1 MFAIRCLFTFSI
13 ITVLAT
19 LGVHTADPPGTE
31 PKGTAP
37 KGKPNRL
44 AQEVSPYLLQHA
56 HNPVDWYPWGADAF
70 AKAKKENKLVFL
82 SIGYSACHW
91 CHVMERES
99 FSNPA
104 IADLLNKH
112 FVCVKV
118 DREERPDVDE
128 VYMTALQSLNQSGGW
143 PLSMFL
149 TAEAKPIFGGT
160 YWPPEDRDI
169 DGEKAPGFKT
179 VLKRVMELL
188 EKDRD
193 GIMKQ
198 ADKVAEI
205 TTESMERN
213 TRAIPIIK
221 LDREIVTSAADA
233 YEFDPEQGGFGMKLR
248 GFRGTKFPRAS
259 ALLFLLHQSTKP
271 GQEALAKS
279 VKLTLEKMAMGG
291 IYDQLGGGFH
301 RYSTERTWTVPHFEK
316 MLYDNAQLLEL
327 YSEARRITGDKVY
340 DPIIT
345 GTANFVA
352 HELTS
357 PDGVFYSALDA
368 DSEGK
373 EGTFYIWTAKQLE
386 EVLGDTADAKKLKA
400 QLSFDAK
407 PNFEEKFYIPRLQ
420 NPLSP
425 DSPEITA
432 LKTKLFD
439 VRAKRER
446 PFLDT
451 KILTGWNGQMIAGY
465 AKAGEVLKE
474 PKYIQAAEKAA
485 GFLLS
490 TMRTKDGRL
499 LRIYAAKSGEK
510 PQPRGP
516 AFLDDYAF
524 LVHGLLNLHD
534 ATKNER
540 WLTEAKAITDQM
552 LKWHGDPDRG
562 GFYITANDAEK
573 LFARGKDYYDSA
585 QPSGNGVAAR
595 NLVRLFEKTKDEK
608 YRTSAEKTIKLFAVV
623 LKTSPTAAPVTAD
636 ALDRWIDLT
645 HAPTKP

>member
-1 MFAIRCLFTFSI
+1 MFAIRCLFIFST
-13 ITVLAT
+13 ITTLAT
-19 LGVHTADPPGTE
+19 LGVHAADPP
-31 PKGTAP
+31 GTAP

-221 LDREIVTSAADA
+221 LDREIVTSATDA
-233 YEFDPEQGGFGMKLR
+233 YEFDPEQGGFGMK
-248 GFRGTKFPRAS
+248 P
-259 ALLFLLHQSTKP
+259 P
-271 GQEALAKS
+271 
-279 VKLTLEKMAMGG
+279 KM
-291 IYDQLGGGFH
+291 
-301 RYSTERTWTVPHFEK
+301 
-316 MLYDNAQLLEL
+316 
-327 YSEARRITGDKVY
+327 
-340 DPIIT
+340 
-345 GTANFVA
+345 
-352 HELTS
+352 
-357 PDGVFYSALDA
+357 
-368 DSEGK
+368 
-373 EGTFYIWTAKQLE
+373 
-386 EVLGDTADAKKLKA
+386 
-400 QLSFDAK
+400 
-407 PNFEEKFYIPRLQ
+407 
-420 NPLSP
+420 
-425 DSPEITA
+425 
-432 LKTKLFD
+432 
-439 VRAKRER
+439 
-446 PFLDT
+446 
-451 KILTGWNGQMIAGY
+451 
-465 AKAGEVLKE
+465 
-474 PKYIQAAEKAA
+474 
-485 GFLLS
+485 
-490 TMRTKDGRL
+490 
-499 LRIYAAKSGEK
+499 
-510 PQPRGP
+510 
-516 AFLDDYAF
+516 
-524 LVHGLLNLHD
+524 
-534 ATKNER
+534 
-540 WLTEAKAITDQM
+540 
-552 LKWHGDPDRG
+552 
-562 GFYITANDAEK
+562 
-573 LFARGKDYYDSA
+573 
-585 QPSGNGVAAR
+585 QPSA
-595 NLVRLFEKTKDEK
+595 T
-608 YRTSAEKTIKLFAVV
+608 T
-623 LKTSPTAAPVTAD
+623 
-636 ALDRWIDLT
+636 
-645 HAPTKP
+645 